1 MAKNSF
7 GPDNYKIFSSALH
20 CRHAIYCQCH
30 HVCRM
35 TTKDYLPHHVTCQM
49 CSGPFSDPR
58 ILPCLHSFCC
68 QCLHKEMEKVGPQKS
83 LQCPTCLRNVPI
95 PVGGASALTQ
105 NLHLGF
111 EVEVAGY
118 MSKLARSSGVS
129 CTLCVQG
136 CNDPAVVFCCSCH
149 MFMCKGG
156 KECHNR
162 FPHMSQHNVIGL
174 DRESATLLPT
184 LIKPTEHH
192 CSHPKHKKLD
202 LDFYCKTCNCF
213 ICPLCVI
220 AVHKD
225 HSITELS
232 TVAEADRDE
241 MRRTLLCAQEVVST
255 LAGAIDANKKMMQ
268 QVETS
273 KQKAELAIIQTFKQL
288 VETLEERKKV
298 LLMELETIALSKTT
312 SLTLQKEQ
320 FEKIQHDIS
329 HYTEVTSHILQTHTD
344 HEVVALRGLVPTEL
358 KATLKKVENVS
369 LTPNPRSYIS
379 ATLQPVS
386 LAKVLSEFGGVVDL
400 SPSPSECTCAFKSV
414 SRVCRKYHVKVETKT
429 SKGQRYPC
437 GGLQVKAELRPK
449 SHDGPVVLSQVE
461 DHGDGT
467 YTITLTPQ
475 TAGPHQL
482 LITVDGHHVQG
493 SPYDL
498 EVERDY
504 TSLCDVQQV
513 VNVKDPLCV
522 AIHENGDIYVGSID
536 RHIYVFD
543 QGGHLKNTIGSKGSG
558 DGQFNAPCS
567 ISIIGEVMYIADCG
581 NHRIQKLTT
590 GGKFL
595 QKFGKEGSGQRQFNN
610 SNSVVVDSKNR
621 VIVSDWD
628 NNRVQVFSQD
638 GDWLLTIDGTGS
650 GDNCFQHP
658 MCLSLDPQGNIH
670 VAARD
675 ANTIKVFTPEGIYVR
690 SYGDVKK
697 PSGVAVDK
705 EGYSFVS
712 DLDGGCFSIF
722 DPKGQKI
729 HTVGNLNKPLR
740 LALDPLRGSLYVP
753 NYGTSSVLKYSLQ

>member
-1 MAKNSF
+1 
-7 GPDNYKIFSSALH
+7 
-20 CRHAIYCQCH
+20 
-30 HVCRM
+30 M
-35 TTKDYLPHHVTCQM
+35 TTEDCLPHQVTCQM
-49 CSGPFSDPR
+49 CTGPFSDPR

-68 QCLHKEMEKVGPQKS
+68 QCLHREMEKVGPQKS

-95 PVGGASALTQ
+95 PVGGASAFPQ

-118 MSKLARSSGVS
+118 MSKFASSSGVS
-129 CTLCVQG
+129 CTFCVKG

-156 KECHNR
+156 QECHNR
-162 FPHMSQHNVIGL
+162 VPQLSQHNVIGL

-184 LIKPTEHH
+184 LLKRTEHH
-192 CSHPKHKKLD
+192 CSDPKHKKLD
-202 LDFYCKTCNCF
+202 LDFYCKPCRSF
-213 ICPLCVI
+213 ICQLCVMI
-220 AVHKD
+220 LHKD
-225 HSITELS
+225 HNITELS

-241 MRRTLLCAQEVVST
+241 MRGTLECAQEVVST

-273 KQKAELAIIQTFKQL
+273 KQEAVLAITQTFKQL
-288 VETLEERKKV
+288 METLVERKKV

-329 HYTEVTSHILQTHTD
+329 HYTEVTSHILHTHTD
-344 HEVVALRGLVPTEL
+344 HEVVALGGLVPTEL

-369 LTPNPRSYIS
+369 PIPNSHSYLS
-379 ATLQPVS
+379 ATLQSDS

-400 SPSPSECTCAFKSV
+400 SPSPSECTCTFKSV
-414 SRVCRKYHVKVETKT
+414 SRVKRKHHVKVETKT
-429 SKGQRYPC
+429 SKGERYPY
-437 GGLQVKAELRPK
+437 GGLQVKSELRPK

-475 TAGPHQL
+475 IAGPHQL
-482 LITVDGHHVQG
+482 LITMDGHHVQG

-498 EVERDY
+498 KVMIDY

-513 VNVKDPLCV
+513 INVKGNPLCV
-522 AIHENGDIYVGSID
+522 AIHENGDIYVGSD
-536 RHIYVFD
+536 DHHIYVFD
-543 QGGHLKNTIGSKGSG
+543 QGSHLKNTIGSKGSG
-558 DGQFNAPCS
+558 DGQFNGPFS
-567 ISIIGEVMYIADCG
+567 ISIIGEVMYIADFG

-595 QKFGKEGSGQRQFNN
+595 HKFGKEGSGQGQFKNPWD
-610 SNSVVVDSKNR
+610 VVVDSKNR
-621 VIVSDWD
+621 VSVSDGG

-638 GDWLLTIDGTGS
+638 GEWLLTIVGTVNDPFKGPK
-650 GDNCFQHP
+650 G
-658 MCLSLDPQGNIH
+658 LSLDPQGNIH
-670 VAARD
+670 VAVFGSK
-675 ANTIKVFTPEGIYVR
+675 TIKVFTPEGTYVR
-690 SYGDVKK
+690 SYGDVKN
-697 PSGVAVDK
+697 PSGVAVDE
-705 EGYSFVS
+705 EGYSYIS
-712 DLDGGCFSIF
+712 EYSGGCFSIF

-729 HTVGNLNKPLR
+729 HTVGNLSRPLR
-740 LALDPLRGSLYVP
+740 VALDPQRGNLYVL
-753 NYGTSSVLKYSLQ
+753 NLDNNNVLKYIM

>member
-1 MAKNSF
+1 MTAK
-7 GPDNYKIFSSALH
+7 D
-20 CRHAIYCQCH
+20 C
-30 HVCRM
+30 
-35 TTKDYLPHHVTCQM
+35 LPHHVTCQM

-95 PVGGASALTQ
+95 PVGGASAFPQ

-111 EVEVAGY
+111 EVEVAEY
-118 MSKLARSSGVS
+118 MSKFASSSGVS
-129 CTLCVQG
+129 CTFCVKG

-156 KECHNR
+156 QEYHNR
-162 FPHMSQHNVIGL
+162 APQLSQHNVIGL
-174 DRESATLLPT
+174 DRESATLLPS
-184 LIKPTEHH
+184 LLKPTEHH
-192 CSHPKHKKLD
+192 SSDPKHKKLD
-202 LDFYCKTCNCF
+202 LDFYCKTCRCF
-213 ICPLCVI
+213 VNQLCVMI
-220 AVHKD
+220 LHKD

-241 MRRTLLCAQEVVST
+241 MRGTLQCAQDVVST

-273 KQKAELAIIQTFKQL
+273 KQEAELAIIQIFKQL
-288 VETLEERKKV
+288 METLEERKKV

-344 HEVVALRGLVPTEL
+344 HEVVALGGLVPTEL
-358 KATLKKVENVS
+358 KATLKKVENMS
-369 LTPNPRSYIS
+369 LTPNPHSYLS
-379 ATLQPVS
+379 ATLQLGS

-400 SPSPSECTCAFKSV
+400 SPSPSECTCTFKSV
-414 SRVCRKYHVKVETKT
+414 PGVNRKYHVKVETKT
-429 SKGQRYPC
+429 SKGERYPC

-449 SHDGPVVLSQVE
+449 SHDGAVVLGEVE

-475 TAGPHQL
+475 TTGPHQL
-482 LITVDGHHVQG
+482 LITMDGHLVQR

-498 EVERDY
+498 NVKSDY

-513 VNVKDPLCV
+513 INVTFPLCV
-522 AIHENGDIYVGSID
+522 AIHENGDIYVGSGD
-536 RHIYVFD
+536 HHIYVFD
-543 QGGHLKNTIGSKGSG
+543 QGGHLKNTIGSEGSG
-558 DGQFNAPCS
+558 DGPCS
-567 ISIIGEVMYIADCG
+567 ISIIGEVMYIADCY

-595 QKFGKEGSGQRQFNN
+595 HKFGKKGSGQRQLRCPRG
-610 SNSVVVDSKNR
+610 VVVDSKNR
-621 VIVSDWD
+621 IIVSDMD

-638 GDWLLTIDGTGS
+638 GDWLFAIDGTGNIPFK
-650 GDNCFQHP
+650 GP
-658 MCLSLDPQGNIH
+658 WGLSLDPQGNIH
-670 VAARD
+670 VAAYGS
-675 ANTIKVFTPEGIYVR
+675 NTIKVFSPEGTYVR
-690 SYGDVKK
+690 SYGDVKG
-697 PSGVAVDK
+697 PSGVAVDE
-705 EGYSFVS
+705 EGYSYVS
-712 DLDGGCFSIF
+712 EGDGGCYSIF

-729 HTVGNLNKPLR
+729 DTVGNLNKSWGV
-740 LALDPLRGSLYVP
+740 ALDPQRGSLYVA
-753 NYGTSSVLKYSLQ
+753 NYSNRNVLKYIM